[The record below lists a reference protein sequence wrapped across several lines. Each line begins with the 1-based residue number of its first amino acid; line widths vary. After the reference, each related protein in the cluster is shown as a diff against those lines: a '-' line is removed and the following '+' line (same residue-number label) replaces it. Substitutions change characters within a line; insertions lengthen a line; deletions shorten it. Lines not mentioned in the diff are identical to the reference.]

1 MPPDEKD
8 LSHLLD
14 HSDVLPSNATLRSI
28 VARSQRYRERRLKV
42 VTATAIVL
50 MLASV
55 SFAGITGANSGTN
68 SASGSPAKKNAS
80 ADRNFSLP
88 AALRGPSNTVLSA
101 QRRRDSV
108 GRRASEANS
117 RAASPTAGSASSKSS
132 AAVPAFC
139 TVDGCPGY
147 LPTPSGPLTRLF
159 IRTVGDVTVRAFTE
173 PMNTTQPEP
182 LISSPGSVPSGST
195 TVPSS
200 SSTTTTAPN
209 SSTGSGEGSTGTA
222 LPPIESCESTE
233 SLVVEVSN
241 PGAIG
246 EVTVA
251 LPGIVVSSVDQ
262 PFDLIESAAVG
273 VAESSPIEVLAVYV
287 SPNVNSVQASFA
299 DGSSDQMTVN
309 DGWAVLVDDGSA
321 PLPATLTALD
331 ASGNAIGKASVSSD
345 EAIAEPAECLSPFAV
360 EPSAPVG
367 GASGTTSK

>member
-1 MPPDEKD
+1 MPPDEKE

-14 HSDVLPSNATLRSI
+14 HSDAVASNATLRSI

-80 ADRNFSLP
+80 TNRNFS
-88 AALRGPSNTVLSA
+88 AAGTSWTKQHRALGAAPKGLRWST
-101 QRRRDSV
+101 
-108 GRRASEANS
+108 ASEANS
-117 RAASPTAGSASSKSS
+117 KAASPTAGSASSKSS

-147 LPTPSGPLTRLF
+147 LLTPSGPLTRLF

-287 SPNVNSVQASFA
+287 SPNVNGVQASFA